1 MIVLVWE
8 RLFESIELMY
18 GGFKSVANS
27 RGSCSFLFK
36 EAMQFVIHP
45 VLVLKNLKKD
55 AAQFFE
61 DVAAELKWPDQVLQK
76 RLYQVFTE
84 ISTSGQYVHTAEE
97 LEIGCRLAWRNSAKC
112 IGR

>member
-1 MIVLVWE
+1 
-8 RLFESIELMY
+8 MY
-18 GGFKSVANS
+18 GGFKSVAYS

-36 EAMQFVIHP
+36 EALQFVIHP

-61 DVAAELKWPDQVLQK
+61 DVAAELKWPDHVLQK
-76 RLYQVFTE
+76 RLYQVFAE